1 MGNLIIKGKGGAGNK
16 LILQDQAGG
25 AVLTTADSGATMA
38 SNVTGIPAAGVT
50 GVLPA
55 AVTGGSGLT
64 ALGTVTEG
72 NLSNTAI
79 VYPAGHVR
87 QVLYDQ
93 QTASDSNTVVTSA
106 TYVPIVGLSQAIT
119 ILASSKVYIH
129 TNIHLYIQQHTANN
143 WSTANLKIFRDSTE
157 VHLPAGTNPYVHG
170 SYVTDASSRTM
181 TFVPLSYLD
190 TPGSAGTY
198 TYTVKISSK
207 NGFGVGSTP
216 TDQMGFSNIT
226 LMEITG

>member
-1 MGNLIIKGKGGAGNK
+1 MAFPTSSLTNNQVHKEGNRAFVYDSALGVWDQVRETDRTENK
-16 LILQDQAGG
+16 IL
-25 AVLTTADSGATMA
+25 SGEIG
-38 SNVTGIPAAGVT
+38 SGVT
-50 GVLPA
+50 FPV
-55 AVTGGSGLT
+55 
-64 ALGTVTEG
+64 
-72 NLSNTAI
+72 
-79 VYPAGHVR
+79 GHVR

-93 QTASDSNTVVTSA
+93 QTASDSSTVVTSA

-129 TNIHLYIQQHTANN
+129 TNIHLYIQQNTANN

-170 SYVTDASSRTM
+170 RYTTDSSDRTM

-207 NGFGVGSTP
+207 NGFTVGSTP
-216 TDQMGFSNIT
+216 NDQMGFSNIT